1 MFVYWLNMPKLFVKV
16 GLILL
21 AFSTISVY
29 AQTKRI
35 LFLVDASGSM
45 AEKWG
50 SKSKYEIAISTLA
63 NIMDSIIRTDKD
75 VEFALRLY
83 GHQSPKPEQNC
94 EDTKLELPFG
104 KHSKEKVLALVKKY
118 TPQGWTPIAY
128 SLLQAMSD
136 FPDYEGHNSII
147 LITDGEETCEGDPCA
162 VVLEL
167 QKRRISFKPFVIGMG
182 VPKEMAEK
190 LKCIGYYRQAN
201 SRSDFE
207 VVVSST
213 VKQVLNR
220 TTVQVNLLNA
230 AGEPVETDVAITFL
244 DAFTHEPKY
253 HFVHTL
259 VNGLPDTL
267 EIDPTGKYDVIVHT
281 VPPKR
286 KDDIELVPG
295 RHNIIAVKTP
305 QGSLTISMKSSLANQ
320 YRCIIRDKDHK
331 KTLFIQEMNSTVKYL
346 AGTYDIEILTLP
358 PIRYDNYK
366 IKAGAKHTI
375 DVPAP
380 GIVDLMP
387 KRNYIVSIFTIKDGK
402 PYEKVIEWETLDRD
416 VSIALL
422 PGKYVLV
429 YRPLTTYSADQTR
442 TKQFAVPKG
451 QKVTVTF

>member
-1 MFVYWLNMPKLFVKV
+1 MGMLKRLLQV
-16 GLILL
+16 GLLIV
-21 AFSTISVY
+21 SVLDY
-29 AQTKRI
+29 TVSAQSKRI

-63 NIMDSIIRTDKD
+63 EIMDSILQENPD

-94 EDTKLELPFG
+94 EDTRLELPFG
-104 KHSKEKVLALVKKY
+104 KHSKSKVLSLVEKY

-128 SLLQAMSD
+128 SLLQAMND
-136 FPDYEGHNSII
+136 FPDYETPNSII

-182 VPKEMAEK
+182 VPEDIAKK

-253 HFVHTL
+253 HFVHSL
-259 VNGLPDTL
+259 VEGLPDTL

-281 VPPKR
+281 VPPRR
-286 KDDIELVPG
+286 KDNIELVPG
-295 RHNIIAVKTP
+295 RHNVIAIKTP
-305 QGSLTISMKSSLANQ
+305 QGSLTVSMKSSLAGQ
-320 YRCIIRDKDHK
+320 YRCIIRDRDHRQ
-331 KTLFIQEMNSTVKYL
+331 TLFIQEMNSTVKYI
-346 AGTYDIEILTLP
+346 AGVYDIEILTLP
-358 PIRYDNYK
+358 PLRYDNYP
-366 IKAGAKHTI
+366 IKAGASHSI
-375 DVPAP
+375 EVPPP
-380 GIVDLMP
+380 GIAELIP
-387 KRNYIVSIFTIKDGK
+387 KRPYIVAIFTVKDGK
-402 PYEKVIEWETLDRD
+402 PYEKVIEWESLSKD

-422 PGKYVLV
+422 PGKYMLV
-429 YRPLTTYSADQTR
+429 YRPLTTYSADQTL
-442 TKQFAVPKG
+442 TKTFAVPKG
-451 QKVTVTF
+451 QKISVTF

>member
-1 MFVYWLNMPKLFVKV
+1 MDMLRRLLQV
-16 GLILL
+16 GFLLILVL
-21 AFSTISVY
+21 AYSVG

-63 NIMDSIIRTDKD
+63 EIMDSILQENSD

-94 EDTKLELPFG
+94 EDTRLELPFG
-104 KHSKEKVLALVKKY
+104 KHSKIKVLSLVEKY

-128 SLLQAMSD
+128 ALLQAMND
-136 FPDYEGHNSII
+136 FPDYESPNSII

-162 VVLEL
+162 IVLEL

-182 VPKEMAEK
+182 VPEDIAKK

-253 HFVHTL
+253 HFVHSL
-259 VNGLPDTL
+259 VKGLPDTL

-281 VPPKR
+281 VPPRR
-286 KDDIELVPG
+286 KDNVELVPG
-295 RHNIIAVKTP
+295 RHNVIAIKTP
-305 QGSLTISMKSSLANQ
+305 QGSLTVSMKSSLAGQ
-320 YRCIIRDKDHK
+320 YRCIIRDKDHRQ
-331 KTLFIQEMNSTVKYL
+331 TLFIQEMNSTVKYI
-346 AGTYDIEILTLP
+346 AGVYDIEILTLP
-358 PIRYDNYK
+358 PLRYDNYS
-366 IKAGAKHTI
+366 IKAGASHSI
-375 DVPAP
+375 EVPPP
-380 GIVDLMP
+380 GIVELMP
-387 KRNYIVSIFTIKDGK
+387 KRPYIVAIFTVKDGQ
-402 PYEKVIEWETLDRD
+402 PYEKVIEWESLSKD

-422 PGKYVLV
+422 PGKYMLV
-429 YRPLTTYSADQTR
+429 YRPLTTYSADQTL
-442 TKQFAVPKG
+442 TKSFAVPKG
-451 QKVTVTF
+451 QKISVTF